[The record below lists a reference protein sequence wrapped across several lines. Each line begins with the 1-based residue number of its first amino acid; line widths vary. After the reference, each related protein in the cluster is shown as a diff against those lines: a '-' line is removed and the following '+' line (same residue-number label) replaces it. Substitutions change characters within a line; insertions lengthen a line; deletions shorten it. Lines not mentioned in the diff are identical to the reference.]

1 MDILSHIIPEIKR
14 SLYNSFIDKS
24 HKAGKYPTQ
33 LLSNNENSDVL
44 TELIEELQTCKEF
57 MFSVAFITESGL
69 ATIKSHLLDLKDK
82 GVRGRI
88 ITSDYLQF
96 NSPKVFKELLKLE
109 NVEVKITNVDGFHAK
124 GYIFKH
130 STYASLI
137 VGSSNL
143 TANALKQNYEWNL
156 YFTSH
161 ENGKVIK
168 DFNDQ
173 FENIWHTSTI
183 LDENWIDEYSHNY
196 IPQLSNT
203 RNQHVAEDRED
214 YVVPKSLI
222 EPNKMQTLALQSIQ
236 NVRDQ
241 GNERGLVI
249 SATGTGK
256 TYLSAFDVQ
265 QFNPKRVLFIAHR
278 EQILRKSLDD
288 FHRILGGDYNE
299 YGILSGNTKDMSAT
313 YLFATI
319 QTISKQDI
327 LTEFSPESFDYIIID
342 EVHRSGAASYR
353 KVIKYFSPE
362 FLLGMTATPD
372 RTDKFNVYEL
382 FHYNIA
388 YEIRLQEALEEKMLC
403 PFHYFGVVDIEIDNK
418 TTTKT
423 SIFNQLTSDARVEH
437 ILEKAR
443 YYGYSG
449 KKLKGLVF
457 CSRKEEAYE
466 LSNKFNERGLKTVV
480 LTGENSLEEREEK
493 ISKLESGIL
502 HYIFTVDV
510 FNEGIDIPKI
520 NQIIMLRPTKSSI
533 VFIQQLG
540 RGLRKAKTKEYLT
553 VIDFIGNYK
562 NNYLIPVA
570 LSGDGSMNKSVLI
583 RKMQSNNYINGSSS
597 VNFEYVA
604 KERIYKALRSSNLTY
619 KKTLK
624 DAFEKLE
631 MKINRLPKLI
641 DFIVYNSIDP
651 LIIIDRFKTYPNFL
665 NEINKET
672 PKFDDYQLK
681 ILEMISIEFLNGKR
695 IQEVI
700 LLELLLNNNV
710 ISLSKYI
717 DELKCYG
724 ALHDHST
731 IHSVER
737 VLSLRFFT
745 ETDKKKYGNLPLIT
759 IEKNNYRLNSKL
771 RRFLLDDKIFADF
784 YVDLLKVAKC
794 KNKKFDSNFLLTLY
808 EEYSRKDVCRLLNW
822 ENDESGTIFGYKS
835 KHDSCPM
842 FITYHKEDSNI
853 DYEDEFLSNEML
865 HWYSKRNRTLKSN
878 DVKEIINS
886 QDKNIDI
893 HVFVQRDNS
902 AGKYFYYLGRANPL
916 QESVEEGRMLNEK
929 NRKLPVVK
937 MNLHMESF
945 VENKLYRYITEE
957 PYEKVDELDF

>member
-457 CSRKEEAYE
+457 CSRKEEAHE
-466 LSNKFNERGLKTVV
+466 LSNKFNDKGLKTVV
-480 LTGENSLEEREEK
+480 LTGENSLEEREVRIRE
-493 ISKLESGIL
+493 LENGNL

-510 FNEGIDIPKI
+510 FNEGIDIPEI
-520 NQIIMLRPTKSSI
+520 NQIIMLRQTKSSI
-533 VFIQQLG
+533 VFVQQLG
-540 RGLRKAKTKEYLT
+540 RGLRKGEKKDYLT

-570 LSGDGSMNKSVLI
+570 LSGDNSLNKDSI
-583 RKMQSNNYINGSSS
+583 RKRMKDTSYLKGIST
-597 VNFEYVA
+597 VNFEA
-604 KERIYKALRSSNLTY
+604 IARDRIFRSISETNLTHVKIIREAY
-619 KKTLK
+619 HALK
-624 DAFEKLE
+624 N
-631 MKINRLPKLI
+631 KIGRIPKLI
-641 DFIVYNSIDP
+641 DFVDHYSIDP
-651 LIIIDRFKTYPNFL
+651 LVILDKFKTYPMFL
-665 NEINKET
+665 KSMKE
-672 PKFDDYQLK
+672 DLLMIENYQTK
-681 ILEMISIEFLNGKR
+681 VLEMLSSEIADGKR
-695 IQEVI
+695 AHEVI
-700 LLELLLNNNV
+700 LLNLLLGEKHV
-710 ISLSKYI
+710 SYERFI
-717 DELKCYG
+717 DALKEAGCTY
-724 ALHDHST
+724 SRNT
-731 IHSVER
+731 IQSVKR
-737 VLSLRFFT
+737 VLNLSFFT
-745 ETDKKKYGNLPLIT
+745 KAYQDKYGGKPIVVEENKT
-759 IEKNNYRLNSKL
+759 FQFNNEILVYLESNQQFKEL
-771 RRFLLDDKIFADF
+771 FT
-784 YVDLLKVAKC
+784 DLLLVAKH
-794 KNKKFDSNFLLTLY
+794 KSEKYSRTEPLTLY
-808 EEYSRKDVCRLLNW
+808 RKYTRKDVCKLLEW
-822 ENDESGTIFGYKS
+822 ENDESSTLFGYKT
-835 KHDSCPM
+835 KYGTCPI
-842 FITYHKEDSNI
+842 FITYDKDHDVESSVN
-853 DYEDEFLSNEML
+853 YGDEFINDHVL
-865 HWYSKRNRTLKSN
+865 HWYTRSSRTLESKEVQEIIHSQQN
-878 DVKEIINS
+878 DVDLHI
-886 QDKNIDI
+886 
-893 HVFVQRDNS
+893 FVKKDNDEGRD
-902 AGKYFYYLGRANPL
+902 FYYVGKAQPDHDSISEDVMENDKGK
-916 QESVEEGRMLNEK
+916 S
-929 NRKLPVVK
+929 LPVVR
-937 MNLHMESF
+937 MNLNIEQAIDHKLF
-945 VENKLYRYITEE
+945 HYLTTTNNK
-957 PYEKVDELDF
+957 